1 MRIHALAALPLAA
14 ALLLSGCAG
23 PEGTR
28 EGDQGRLTVLATT
41 YPVYL
46 AARTVAEGVDGIV
59 VERLN
64 TGEVACLHDY
74 TLTVTDMK
82 KIEQADVIALN
93 GADLE
98 EFMEDALAAS
108 SAQVIDCSEGV
119 ALLENAGHDHDQ
131 EAEDGHDHG
140 HFDPHYW
147 MDPDN
152 MAQMVEN
159 LYAGL
164 SQADPDFQERYR
176 ENAVNTMAEVENF
189 GQMAREMMTTALE
202 GNGVEITGLIT
213 FHDGFR
219 YFANFLDVPLLASIE
234 EEEGSE
240 ASAKEINEITEL
252 VKEYDLPVIFT
263 EVNGSDATAQ
273 AISRETGC
281 AVAQLTMLMD
291 GPEEGSLSNYED
303 GLMANIRAVVN
314 GFAGEEVLA

>member
-1 MRIHALAALPLAA
+1 MRKRAILALLLVLS
-14 ALLLSGCAG
+14 LLLSGCGSA
-23 PEGTR
+23 
-28 EGDQGRLTVLATT
+28 QGEEETEARLTILAAT

-46 AARTVAEGVDGIV
+46 AVQAVTEGVDGV
-59 VERLN
+59 AVERLN
-64 TGEVACLHDY
+64 TGEVSCLHDY

-82 KIEQADVIALN
+82 KIETADVIALN

-108 SAQVIDCSEGV
+108 SALVIDCSEGV
-119 ALLENAGHDHDQ
+119 SLLENADHVHTEGD
-131 EAEDGHDHG
+131 DGHDHG

-147 MDPDN
+147 MDP
-152 MAQMVEN
+152 AN
-159 LYAGL
+159 LVQVVANLQSGL
-164 SQADPDFQERYR
+164 AQADPDHRDLYQ
-176 ENAVNTMAEVENF
+176 ENARSAAAQLERWDADLSDMVQA
-189 GQMAREMMTTALE
+189 ARAD
-202 GNGVEITGLIT
+202 GVEIAGLVT

-219 YFANFLDVPLLASIE
+219 YFAQALDLPLLASIE

-240 ASAKEINEITEL
+240 ASAKEINEITGL

-291 GPEEGSLSNYED
+291 DPEEGGLENYY
-303 GLMANIRAVVN
+303 N
-314 GFAGEEVLA
+314 GMLDNVTAILNSFAGREVLTEP